1 MRRLFVMSWYDG
13 CMPQNDTS
21 KPTTNDIAQ
30 WMLTTIQEQGELT
43 QNNAF
48 YEINKQFGR
57 DFTTITN
64 SGSPSIKGSVLT
76 AFKKISADDVIWERG
91 DKKWRKR
98 EFYDAPGREQ
108 Y

>member
-1 MRRLFVMSWYDG
+1 
-13 CMPQNDTS
+13 MPENNTNPS
-21 KPTTNDIAQ
+21 KTTTTDVAQ
-30 WMLTTIQEQGELT
+30 WMLSVIQEQGELT

-48 YEINKQFGR
+48 YEINKRFGR
-57 DFTTITN
+57 DFTTITS
-64 SGSPSIKGSVLT
+64 SGSPSIKGGVLT
-76 AFKKISADDVIWERG
+76 AFKKITDDTIVWSRG

>member
-1 MRRLFVMSWYDG
+1 MSETNQE
-13 CMPQNDTS
+13 PAKTSSNDV
-21 KPTTNDIAQ
+21 AH
-30 WMLTTIQEQGELT
+30 WMLSVIQEQGELT
-43 QNNAF
+43 QNSAF
-48 YEINKQFGR
+48 YEINKRFGR
-57 DFTTITN
+57 SFTTITS

-76 AFKKISADDVIWERG
+76 AFKKISDDSIVWSRG

>member
-1 MRRLFVMSWYDG
+1 MS
-13 CMPQNDTS
+13 DTTQQPS
-21 KPTTNDIAQ
+21 KTTPTDVAQ
-30 WMLTTIQEQGELT
+30 WMLSVIQEQGELT
-43 QNNAF
+43 QNNA
-48 YEINKQFGR
+48 YYQINKQFGSG
-57 DFTTITN
+57 FTTVTN

-76 AFKKISADDVIWERG
+76 AFKKITDDAIVWSRG

>member
-1 MRRLFVMSWYDG
+1 
-13 CMPQNDTS
+13 MPKNN
-21 KPTTNDIAQ
+21 TTDKTTPSDVAQ
-30 WMLTTIQEQGELT
+30 WMLSVIQERGELS

-48 YEINKQFGR
+48 YEINKQFGSG
-57 DFTTITN
+57 FTTITN

-76 AFKKISADDVIWERG
+76 AFRKISDDIVIWERG

-108 Y
+108 H